1 MWCFATADVR
11 CSFPLRRGDGGQA
24 LTERGLDLLGKAGHG
39 SGVYY
44 EQNIDGCRADAIGE
58 HGLTDAE
65 LAPLLDAANGAIAE
79 LREAKVE
86 GAADILALPARRDDI
101 AVFGP
106 IAEAM
111 RSRFET
117 VVVFGMGG
125 SSLGGR
131 AIAALRPGGASA
143 VDDKGAKLRF
153 MDNLDPATMTMLIE
167 TTDFA
172 HTGFLVIS
180 KSGTTAETMAQYLVS
195 FAAARDAL
203 GDDASSHFV
212 VITDPTDNPL
222 RRLAVDRG
230 HTILDHDPGVGGR
243 FSVLSAVGMLPAA
256 IAGLDPA
263 SIRTGA
269 ASVLERTLDTTSSN
283 PNPAA
288 IGAAIAMGLA
298 RHRGTNMSVLMPYGD
313 ALDPFAAWYCQLWAE
328 SLGKDGQGTTPVRAL
343 GPVDQHSQLQLY
355 LDGPRDKMFTIIEAA
370 VQGTGLI
377 IPVDD
382 AENKANAYLTGASVG
397 DLVAAQQKATAE
409 TLIRHGRPTRV
420 IHIAQ
425 VGEGA
430 MGALFMHFMLE
441 TIVAARMLGVA
452 PFNQP
457 VVDEGKMLARSFL
470 SQR

>member
-1 MWCFATADVR
+1 M
-11 CSFPLRRGDGGQA
+11 
-24 LTERGLDLLGKAGHG
+24 
-39 SGVYY
+39 YY

-131 AIAALRPGGASA
+131 AIAALRSGGASA

-203 GDDASSHFV
+203 DDDASSHFV

-263 SIRTGA
+263 SIRTA
-269 ASVLERTLDTTSSN
+269 AAAVLERTLDTTSSD

-298 RHRGTNMSVLMPYGD
+298 HYRGTNMSVLMPYGD

-343 GPVDQHSQLQLY
+343 GPADQHSQLQLY
-355 LDGPRDKMFTIIEAA
+355 LDGPRDKMFTIIGAA
-370 VQGTGLI
+370 VEGTGSVL
-377 IPVDD
+377 PA
-382 AENKANAYLTGASVG
+382 AEAGKETIAYLNGASIG
-397 DLVAAQQKATAE
+397 DVVNAQQKATVD
-409 TLIRHGRPTRV
+409 TLIGHGRPTRV
-420 IHIAQ
+420 IRLAQ
-425 VGEGA
+425 VNEGA

-441 TIVAARMLGVA
+441 TIIAAQMLNVNA
-452 PFNQP
+452 FDQP
-457 VVDEGKMLARSFL
+457 VVEDGKARMRTYL
-470 SQR
+470 TAR